1 MRGSARGALG
11 LPLPLP
17 LPLPLALATLGFAAC
32 VTRTQH
38 LAPAAGVAA
47 LGTPELIQE
56 IVREALVLDAAGD
69 RAADTLYAPE
79 VLVVANARTRFAAPR
94 FAGVGYGGRV
104 TVAASSV
111 TLEGRFA
118 WILADYRWIGSQ
130 RSQVEAGRATFICEQ
145 QSRGWKIIHAHSSQ
159 VLPWDR

>member
-47 LGTPELIQE
+47 LRTPELIQE
-56 IVREALVLDAAGD
+56 IVREALVLDAA
-69 RAADTLYAPE
+69 
-79 VLVVANARTRFAAPR
+79 
-94 FAGVGYGGRV
+94 GGRV

>member
-1 MRGSARGALG
+1 MRGSARRALG
-11 LPLPLP
+11 LPRPLP
-17 LPLPLALATLGFAAC
+17 LLLAALVVAAC
-32 VTRTQH
+32 VRRTQH

-79 VLVVANARTRFAAPR
+79 ALVVANARARFATPR

-104 TVAASSV
+104 TVAGAAV

-118 WILADYRWIGSQ
+118 WSVVDYRWINSQ
-130 RSQVEAGRATFICEQ
+130 RNQAEAGRATFVCEEKPQ
-145 QSRGWKIIHAHSSQ
+145 GWKIVHVHSSQ